1 MGRWGSRLSR
11 GPPALRWEGLV
22 AFQKR
27 GPPLV
32 VSKPPVL
39 LELIKPRR
47 RWSRLSD
54 AQGLRCQE
62 STLLVPV
69 NSWAPAE
76 FAGWAR
82 LLSSSLH
89 CAPDRGRQGG
99 KETQDRA
106 SWCASW
112 PACGGGGRLRPSSAH
127 GSVGRAGTQ
136 TGSLAHYSL
145 HIVNKRSESSQE
157 LATLPPL
164 SRVFRGPHLFFCVP
178 SKSIKA
184 TRKC

>member
-1 MGRWGSRLSR
+1 MPRDGLCQLRGHAASSAFPGVSAGLCLPVCGMGRWGSRLSR

-32 VSKPPVL
+32 VSKLPVL

-112 PACGGGGRLRPSSAH
+112 PTCGGGGRLRTII
-127 GSVGRAGTQ
+127 GSRLQWEGLGHRRA
-136 TGSLAHYSL
+136 AWP
-145 HIVNKRSESSQE
+145 II
-157 LATLPPL
+157 P
-164 SRVFRGPHLFFCVP
+164 FM
-178 SKSIKA
+178 
-184 TRKC
+184 